1 MPIKKHPSKH
11 PSGEALLSEISRLRG
26 EVAALRRDKA
36 DLESIVEINA
46 VHSDDV
52 TEDLIEEIRSTIQ
65 ENEKQ
70 FHLLIETIPI
80 PIIVSQQADDC
91 IIYANEAAKVFLRIS
106 PDMSRTF
113 RHMAFYDP
121 EVRKKLSD
129 MLTCQGSVSH
139 HEIRGKRADGTS
151 FWAELSVHP
160 QIFNDKPCLLSAFHD
175 LTERRVA
182 EAERLRLA
190 AAVEQV
196 AEGILITERNGTIR
210 YINPAFKTITG
221 YAKADIIGKKFR
233 VLDQTGQTEA
243 FYKEMWR
250 TISSGKVW
258 EGHIIDKKKS
268 GEDCELEVTISPI
281 RNAQEKVINFVAVCR
296 DVTLEVRM
304 EKQFRQTQKME
315 AIGTLA
321 GGIAHDFNNILSGII
336 GYTQLAYYNIPE
348 GQKARTQMEKVLK
361 ASYRATDLVKQILT
375 FGRRTEKEMKAVNI
389 VFIIKEVL
397 KLLRASLPATIEIS
411 HELTCRSGTILADP
425 TQFHQVL
432 MNLCTNAADA
442 MRGKGVGILHISLTD
457 THLNAN
463 DSKRYKGLSPGPY
476 LQLSVSDTGCGIPP
490 EIQEKI
496 FEPFFTTKSHGL
508 GTGMG
513 LAMTHGIVRD
523 HGGVITFY
531 SEKGKG
537 TTFHLF
543 LPEIERKSRS
553 KDKPLPALLP
563 RGNERILFVDDE
575 AALAELGKEKLE
587 YFGYHVTTRTD
598 SLKTLETF
606 QADPER
612 FDLVITDQTMPKMTG
627 LQLSEEILKIRPD
640 IPILLCSG
648 FSDAITP
655 ETLKASGVRAF
666 MMKPL
671 LDRDM
676 AMTIRKILDG
686 E

>member
-1 MPIKKHPSKH
+1 MPIKAPPSR
-11 PSGEALLSEISRLRG
+11 EALLSDIRQLRG
-26 EVAALRRDKA
+26 EMAALRREKA
-36 DLESIVEINA
+36 DLESLIEINA
-46 VHSDDV
+46 AHSDDV

-70 FHLLIETIPI
+70 FHLLSETIPI

-91 IIYANEAAKVFLRIS
+91 IIYANEAAKAFLRIS

-113 RHMAFYDP
+113 RSMAFYDP

-175 LTERRVA
+175 LTERRAA

-243 FYKEMWR
+243 FYKGMWR

-268 GEDCELEVTISPI
+268 GEDCELKVTISPI

-375 FGRRTEKEMKAVNI
+375 FSRRTEKEMKAVNI

-411 HELTCRSGTILADP
+411 HELICRSGTILADP

-442 MRGKGVGILHISLTD
+442 MRGKGGGILHISLTD
-457 THLNAN
+457 THLNAG
-463 DSKRYKGLSPGPY
+463 DSNRYKDLSPGPY
-476 LQLSVSDTGCGIPP
+476 LQLSVSDTGSGIPS

-496 FEPFFTTKSHGL
+496 FEPFFTTKSPGH

-537 TTFHLF
+537 TTFQLF
-543 LPEIERKSRS
+543 FPEIERKSRS
-553 KDKPLPALLP
+553 KDKPLPAPLP

-598 SLKTLETF
+598 SLKTLEIF

-627 LQLSEEILKIRPD
+627 MQLSEEILKIRPD

-648 FSDAITP
+648 FSDVISP
-655 ETLKASGVRAF
+655 ETLKASGIRAF

-671 LDRDM
+671 LDSEM
-676 AMTIRKILDG
+676 AKTIRRLLDK